1 MFHRYAK
8 LEEDSLL
15 LRHHDTEADSK
26 EPEILGFV
34 SLTDPQF
41 TGVGGTEFTGVGV
54 LSSLVLSS
62 LVWGVL
68 RKTKMEKMVTT
79 HR

>member
-41 TGVGGTEFTGVGV
+41 TGVGV
-54 LSSLVLSS
+54 LSSLVCGVLSS
-62 LVWGVL
+62 LVWGY
-68 RKTKMEKMVTT
+68 
-79 HR
+79 